1 MCRSFLAAERKAI
14 IWQRAGGGIQ
24 MSKQWRALRQVGAG
38 LFAAVFLSVWLCGF
52 LSYQPLKK
60 ATNCN
65 VEIVAHRG
73 DSFRFPENTMSAF
86 QGAADA
92 GADYAELDVRQTSDG
107 VFVVM
112 HDSNLL
118 RTVGVDREICDVTYG
133 ELRSLTVKKAGG
145 LWSAQETIPTLQE
158 VLQFLKGNS
167 LMLKI
172 ELKPCGTNGYERDV
186 VNLILE
192 ADMQNRCLV
201 ASGDCGILQRVKS
214 YAPEIK
220 TAYVGSD
227 FKSSI
232 LRLQSAD
239 IISLNANCVDASV
252 VQLSHSAG
260 KPIYVWTINT
270 KQMLDKVIA
279 LGVDGVIT
287 NNPALAVQRTYFIK
301 KLPGAQAQ

>member
-1 MCRSFLAAERKAI
+1 
-14 IWQRAGGGIQ
+14 
-24 MSKQWRALRQVGAG
+24 MSKNRRTLQKMGAG

-60 ATNCN
+60 ANNCQ

-73 DSFRFPENTMSAF
+73 DSFRFPENTMAAF
-86 QGAADA
+86 RGAADA

-107 VFVVM
+107 VLVVM

-118 RTVGVDREICDVTYG
+118 RTVGVDREICDVTYN
-133 ELRSLTVKKAGG
+133 ELRSLKVKKAGG
-145 LWSAQETIPTLQE
+145 LWSIQETIPTLQE

-172 ELKPCGTNGYERDV
+172 ELKPCREDGYEREV

-192 ADMQNRCLV
+192 ANMQTRCLI
-201 ASGDCGILQRVKS
+201 ASSDCGILQRVKS
-214 YAPEIK
+214 YAPEIR
-220 TAYVGSD
+220 TAYVGCD

-239 IISLNANCVDASV
+239 VISLNANCVDANV

-287 NNPALAVQRTYFIK
+287 NNPALAIQRTYFIEK
-301 KLPGAQAQ
+301 PPAAQAQ